1 VFQLLNIISTSDN
14 YNCELFYTDIDPDRF
29 KFNLIDQDKNSKTLK
44 TLVDFSKLISQ
55 NIIDNATRY
64 AKTLIKITLKDN
76 YLEFFNDG
84 EPIDEKF
91 VTQGFKAYE
100 KGSHGKFGLGMSIAC
115 KTLEFFN
122 YTLVVKNVKDGVSFT
137 ITPLSQLEKNV
148 DKGL

>member
-1 VFQLLNIISTSDN
+1 MKRLIESVANTFQLATPLVKFELDLEPNVYFKGYADN
-14 YNCELFYTDIDPDRF
+14 YRIVIE
-29 KFNLIDQDKNSKTLK
+29 
-44 TLVDFSKLISQ
+44 

-122 YTLVVKNVKDGVSFT
+122 YTLVVKNVKNGVSFT